1 MRSLDDMETM
11 FDELTDLTLQQRRTI
26 KSRYRF
32 LMNEYRR
39 RCRIYTFLFYTLRIT
54 MTVGSLVVPAL
65 LSLRAGP
72 DTDQTLYWITW
83 AISLAV
89 TTSNGLTTLF
99 KLDKRFFML
108 QAVAEKIRSETWQYL
123 ALAGRYSGHYGGAK
137 PTHKNQYVYYCSY
150 LEKVRMRHIV
160 DEYLKPAEL
169 ADKKNGGG
177 DGADGNDGGDA
188 KKNENAPPANTGFVT
203 SSVPSPPNPAD
214 LKSPPPVTS
223 IRRRDSIASP
233 PPPAERRESE
243 STIGS
248 NDTIVEVGNSHTQTA
263 QGDTVSLHDG
273 VQRRAVPT
281 PGRTEEPLLSRTQE
295 KL

>member
-1 MRSLDDMETM
+1 MSEVRMRSLDDMETM
-11 FDELTDLTLQQRRTI
+11 FDELSDLTLQQRRTI

-39 RCRIYTFLFYTLRIT
+39 RCRIYTFLFYALRIT

-72 DTDQTLYWITW
+72 DNDQTLYWITW

-123 ALAGRYSGHYGGAK
+123 ALAGRYSGHYGGTK

-169 ADKKNGGG
+169 ADKKAGG
-177 DGADGNDGGDA
+177 DGEDGV
-188 KKNENAPPANTGFVT
+188 KKDTNEPPANTGNIT
-203 SSVPSPPNPAD
+203 SVVPTPPNPAD
-214 LKSPPPVTS
+214 LKSPPMTV
-223 IRRRDSIASP
+223 RRASL
-233 PPPAERRESE
+233 AVRRESD
-243 STIGS
+243 STVGS
-248 NDTIVEVGNSHTQTA
+248 DDTVMEMGDSHTETKP
-263 QGDTVSLHDG
+263 GSTVSLHDG
-273 VQRRAVPT
+273 IQRRAVPT
-281 PGRTEEPLLSRTQE
+281 PGRTQEPLLPRTPE

>member
-1 MRSLDDMETM
+1 MSEVRMRSLDDMETM
-11 FDELTDLTLQQRRTI
+11 FDELSDLTLQQRRTI

-65 LSLRAGP
+65 LSLKSGAN
-72 DTDQTLYWITW
+72 DDQTLYWITW

-123 ALAGRYSGHYGGAK
+123 ALAGRYSGHYGGTK
-137 PTHKNQYVYYCSY
+137 PTHKNQYVYFCSY

-169 ADKKNGGG
+169 ADKKAGGDGG
-177 DGADGNDGGDA
+177 DGAVKKDA
-188 KKNENAPPANTGFVT
+188 NEPPANTGNIT
-203 SSVPSPPNPAD
+203 SIVPTPPNPAD
-214 LKSPPPVTS
+214 LKSPPSVMKR
-223 IRRRDSIASP
+223 IDSFAGLQ
-233 PPPAERRESE
+233 RRESE
-243 STIGS
+243 SSVGS
-248 NDTIVEVGNSHTQTA
+248 DDTVVEMGSSNTEKTQ
-263 QGDTVSLHDG
+263 GPTVSLHDG
-273 VQRRAVPT
+273 IQRRTVPT
-281 PGRTEEPLLSRTQE
+281 PGRTQEPLLPRTSD